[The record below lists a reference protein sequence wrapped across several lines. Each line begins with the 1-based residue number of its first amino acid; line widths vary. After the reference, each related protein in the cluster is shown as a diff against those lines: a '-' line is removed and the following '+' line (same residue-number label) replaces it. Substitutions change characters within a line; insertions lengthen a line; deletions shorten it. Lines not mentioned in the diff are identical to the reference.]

1 MSFLST
7 VLSWTN
13 ISSVINLNS
22 FVVVNGFDISVIAKH
37 TQPSAVIN
45 TTEASASPLIAVL
58 TYEAGF
64 RAENILVALI
74 CFSSVLVAV
83 HGHCLLIFYL
93 IAT

>member
-1 MSFLST
+1 M
-7 VLSWTN
+7 VLIGFDT
-13 ISSVINLNS
+13 SVIT
-22 FVVVNGFDISVIAKH
+22 KH

-58 TYEAGF
+58 TYEAGS

-74 CFSSVLVAV
+74 GFSSVLVAV
-83 HGHCLLIFYL
+83 NGHCLLTFYL

>member
-1 MSFLST
+1 M
-7 VLSWTN
+7 VL
-13 ISSVINLNS
+13 I
-22 FVVVNGFDISVIAKH
+22 GFDISVITKH

-83 HGHCLLIFYL
+83 QRTLLADFLSDCHLAGKGSRRSSHQLYSEYP
-93 IAT
+93 AKCV